1 MSDPEMSPEA
11 SPGGAAA
18 STSPRMVTGVRKV
31 NNMPLFIIL
40 GILALF
46 VAIVV
51 SIMVDR
57 ANNEAASKVQPV
69 QGQTS
74 ADVANKVAGAAP
86 SNAAEI
92 AANGPPV
99 PPASGIPV
107 APVDPNAPP
116 TPPANGAGTAAAP
129 AQPAAPTAADIRR
142 AQIAAIAAARRAQFG
157 SAVRSPTGIKWQDGR
172 NGGGASNG
180 NASDPASQLVALQQQ
195 MAANMAQ
202 GRQPT
207 AADVAT
213 LTALTNQVSGLTG
226 GGGAGMG
233 AGAGGSNTRQPAGY
247 GQFANST
254 GGNRWASNAQMETPS
269 RYQLRA
275 GFVIP
280 GTLISGIN
288 SQIPGQ
294 IVAQVSQNV
303 FDTATGKYLLIPQ
316 GSRLVGAYDSNPVFG
331 QSRALVAWQRI
342 VFPDGK
348 AIDLGA
354 MPGSDS
360 AGYAGFHDQVNA
372 HWLRIF
378 GSALLMS
385 GVTAGVTLS
394 QPQTTSING
403 TISASQA
410 LSQALG
416 QQLGQATAMMIEK
429 NLNISPT
436 IIIRP
441 GFRFNVVVVKD
452 LTFSKPYRSF
462 DY

>member
-1 MSDPEMSPEA
+1 MSDADSMSPEA
-11 SPGGAAA
+11 SPGGAADGN
-18 STSPRMVTGVRKV
+18 SGRLVTGVRRV
-31 NNMPLFIIL
+31 NNAPLLIVLGIVALFI
-40 GILALF
+40 
-46 VAIVV
+46 AIVV
-51 SIMVDR
+51 SIMIDCSSD
-57 ANNEAASKVQPV
+57 NAATKVQPAV
-69 QGQTS
+69 GQSS
-74 ADVANKVAGAAP
+74 ADVANKVAGTAP
-86 SNAAEI
+86 SGAAEVM
-92 AANGPPV
+92 ANAPPL
-99 PPASGIPV
+99 PPADGIPV

-116 TPPANGAGTAAAP
+116 TVTASP
-129 AQPAAPTAADIRR
+129 AQPNGPTAADLRR
-142 AQIAAIAAARRAQFG
+142 ARMEAIREARLAQFG
-157 SAVRSPTGIKWQDGR
+157 SAVRSPTALKWQDGR
-172 NGGGASNG
+172 NGASSGAGGMSGGA
-180 NASDPASQLVALQQQ
+180 DPATQLVALQQQ
-195 MAANMAQ
+195 MAAAMAQ
-202 GRQPT
+202 GRQPS
-207 AADVAT
+207 ASDIAT
-213 LTALTNQVSGLTG
+213 LTALSNQVA
-226 GGGAGMG
+226 GGGAGAGQG
-233 AGAGGSNTRQPAGY
+233 AANARPPANY
-247 GQFANST
+247 GQFANNA
-254 GGNRWASNAQMETPS
+254 GGNRWASNSQVEAPS

-303 FDTATGKYLLIPQ
+303 FDTATGRYLLIPQ

-331 QSRALVAWQRI
+331 QTRALIAWQRI
-342 VFPDGK
+342 IFPDGK

-372 HWLRIF
+372 HWFRIF

-394 QPQTTSING
+394 QPQTGLNANG
-403 TISASQA
+403 TMSASQA

-416 QQLGQATAMMIEK
+416 QQLGQTTAMMIER

-436 IIIRP
+436 LIIRP

>member
-1 MSDPEMSPEA
+1 MGQERRLHPRNLP
-11 SPGGAAA
+11 PPRRRTFGGHRL
-18 STSPRMVTGVRKV
+18 PQ
-31 NNMPLFIIL
+31 L
-40 GILALF
+40 
-46 VAIVV
+46 
-51 SIMVDR
+51 
-57 ANNEAASKVQPV
+57 Q
-69 QGQTS
+69 
-74 ADVANKVAGAAP
+74 
-86 SNAAEI
+86 
-92 AANGPPV
+92 
-99 PPASGIPV
+99 
-107 APVDPNAPP
+107 
-116 TPPANGAGTAAAP
+116 
-129 AQPAAPTAADIRR
+129 RR
-142 AQIAAIAAARRAQFG
+142 DAQFG

-172 NGGGASNG
+172 NGAGASNG

-233 AGAGGSNTRQPAGY
+233 AGAGEQYAPTCRIRSVRQLHGRQPLGLQCPNGNA
-247 GQFANST
+247 FALSAP
-254 GGNRWASNAQMETPS
+254 GGLRDPRNADFGHQP
-269 RYQLRA
+269 
-275 GFVIP
+275 
-280 GTLISGIN
+280 
-288 SQIPGQ
+288 QIPGQ

>member
-1 MSDPEMSPEA
+1 MSPEA
-11 SPGGAAA
+11 SPGGAADA
-18 STSPRMVTGVRKV
+18 KNGRFVTGVRRV
-31 NNMPLFIIL
+31 NNWPLVIVLAVVAVFI
-40 GILALF
+40 
-46 VAIVV
+46 AIVV
-51 SIMVDR
+51 SIMIDR
-57 ANNEAASKVQPV
+57 SRDDAASKVQPAV
-69 QGQTS
+69 GQSS
-74 ADVANKVAGAAP
+74 ADVAKKVAGTAP
-86 SNAAEI
+86 AGAAEVV
-92 AANGPPV
+92 ANAPPV
-99 PPASGIPV
+99 PPADGIPV

-116 TPPANGAGTAAAP
+116 TVTAS
-129 AQPAAPTAADIRR
+129 QPSGPTAADLRR
-142 AQIAAIAAARRAQFG
+142 ARLEAIREARLAQFG
-157 SAVRSPTGIKWQDGR
+157 SAVRSPTAVKWQNGRDGASSGGSM
-172 NGGGASNG
+172 GGGA
-180 NASDPASQLVALQQQ
+180 DPASQLLALQQQ

-202 GRQPT
+202 GRQPS

-213 LTALTNQVSGLTG
+213 LTALSNQLGG
-226 GGGAGMG
+226 GGGAGT
-233 AGAGGSNTRQPAGY
+233 AGASNARPPANY
-247 GQFANST
+247 GQFGNNA
-254 GGNRWASNAQMETPS
+254 GGNRWASNSQVEAPS

-303 FDTATGKYLLIPQ
+303 FDTATGRYLLIPQ

-331 QSRALVAWQRI
+331 QTRALIAWQRI

-372 HWLRIF
+372 HWFRIF

-394 QPQTTSING
+394 QPQTGLNANG
-403 TISASQA
+403 TMSASQA

-416 QQLGQATAMMIEK
+416 QQLGQTTAMMIER

-436 IIIRP
+436 LIIRP

>member
-1 MSDPEMSPEA
+1 MANAP
-11 SPGGAAA
+11 
-18 STSPRMVTGVRKV
+18 
-31 NNMPLFIIL
+31 PL
-40 GILALF
+40 
-46 VAIVV
+46 
-51 SIMVDR
+51 
-57 ANNEAASKVQPV
+57 
-69 QGQTS
+69 
-74 ADVANKVAGAAP
+74 
-86 SNAAEI
+86 
-92 AANGPPV
+92 
-99 PPASGIPV
+99 PPADGIPV

-116 TPPANGAGTAAAP
+116 TVTASP
-129 AQPAAPTAADIRR
+129 AQPNGPTAADLRR
-142 AQIAAIAAARRAQFG
+142 ARMEAIREARLAQFG
-157 SAVRSPTGIKWQDGR
+157 SAVRSPTALKWQDGR
-172 NGGGASNG
+172 NGASSGAGGMSGGA
-180 NASDPASQLVALQQQ
+180 DPATQLVALQQQ
-195 MAANMAQ
+195 MAAAMAQ
-202 GRQPT
+202 GRQPS
-207 AADVAT
+207 ASDIAT
-213 LTALTNQVSGLTG
+213 LTALSNQVA
-226 GGGAGMG
+226 GGGAGAGQG
-233 AGAGGSNTRQPAGY
+233 AANARPPANY
-247 GQFANST
+247 GQFANNA
-254 GGNRWASNAQMETPS
+254 GGNRWASNSQVEAPS

-303 FDTATGKYLLIPQ
+303 FDTATGRYLLIPQ

-331 QSRALVAWQRI
+331 QTRALIAWQRI
-342 VFPDGK
+342 IFPDGK

-372 HWLRIF
+372 HWFRIF

-394 QPQTTSING
+394 QPRTGLNANG
-403 TISASQA
+403 TMSASQA

-416 QQLGQATAMMIEK
+416 QQLGQTTAMMIER

-436 IIIRP
+436 LIIRP